1 MSFRQLNPKV
11 DEFLSKQT
19 QWREELA
26 ELRDLVLEC
35 ELTEEI
41 KWGHPCYT
49 NDGKNIVIIGGF
61 KDYFA
66 LNFFKGAL
74 LKDDRCILVSPGE
87 NSQASRQI
95 RLTNLEEVE
104 RNKSLLKSYIMAAIE
119 VEKAGLDV
127 VYKKEAE
134 YEIPEELLL
143 QFNEDMV
150 FKNAFASLTPG
161 RRRYYLIYFSEPKQ
175 SKTRLARIAK
185 YRDRILEGKGFND
198 CTCGLSQKMPGCDGS
213 HKQLKIN

>member
-1 MSFRQLNPKV
+1 MNPKV
-11 DEFLSKQT
+11 DQFLSKQT
-19 QWREELA
+19 NWREELA
-26 ELRDLVLEC
+26 KLRDLVLEC
-35 ELTEEI
+35 ELTEEL

-49 NDGKNIVIIGGF
+49 SDGKNIVIIGGF

-74 LKDDRCILVSPGE
+74 LKDDCGVLVSPGE

-95 RLTNLEEVE
+95 RLMNLEEVE
-104 RNKSLLKSYIMAAIE
+104 RNKSLLKSYILAAIE

-143 QFNEDMV
+143 QFNEDML
-150 FKNAFASLTPG
+150 FKNAFESLTPG

-213 HKQLKIN
+213 HKQIKTN

>member
-1 MSFRQLNPKV
+1 MSEFQLHPKV

-19 QWREELA
+19 KWQSELMKLRE
-26 ELRDLVLEC
+26 LVLAC
-35 ELTEEI
+35 ELTEEL
-41 KWGHPCYT
+41 KWGQPCYT
-49 NDGKNIVIIGGF
+49 KDGKNIVIISGF

-74 LKDDRCILVSPGE
+74 LKDELGILISPGE

-95 RLTNLEEVE
+95 RFLNIEEVDA
-104 RNKSLLKSYIMAAIE
+104 NISYLTAYILEAIE

-127 VYKKEAE
+127 VYKKDSE
-134 YEIPEELLL
+134 YETPEELTL
-143 QFNEDMV
+143 QFNEDDE
-150 FKNAFASLTPG
+150 FRKAFEALTPG
-161 RRRYYLIYFSEPKQ
+161 RRRYYLIYFSESKQ
-175 SKTRLARIAK
+175 AKTRLARIAK

-213 HKQLKIN
+213 HKQLKAN